1 MVDGYNRT
9 IDYIRISVTERCNL
23 RCTYCM
29 PSEGVEW
36 VEHNEI
42 LTYDEI
48 LTICNTLAKLGLK
61 KIKLTGGE
69 PLVRKGIATLITSLK
84 NIKGIEEVTLTTNGV
99 LLDSQIDDLVGA
111 GLDAVN
117 ISLDTMDTQL
127 YREITRF
134 DKLDTVVE
142 SIKKACSYPNL
153 KVKVNCVP
161 VGSDRQNIVELVK
174 LARDYNLSVRFI
186 EMMPIGLGKEYEY
199 ISEER
204 LKADIEEVY
213 GKLTPYNKPMGN
225 GPAHYYELDGFKG
238 KLGFISAISHKYCD
252 SCNRVRLTATG
263 YLKTCLQ
270 YETGC
275 DLKQYLRTGIKGI
288 KADEDNRAKNKYIVQ
303 TEELEE
309 AIKKAIFEKPKEHSF
324 SNKEMQDNKS
334 KAIMSQI
341 GG

>member
-23 RCTYCM
+23 RCIYCM

-36 VEHNEI
+36 VEHNEV

-48 LTICNTLAKLGLK
+48 LTVCTTLAKLGLR

-69 PLVRKGIATLITSLK
+69 PLVRKGIANLIKSLK

-99 LLDSQIDDLVGA
+99 LLDSQIDDLVDA

-117 ISLDTMDTQL
+117 ISLDTMDREL

-134 DKLDTVVE
+134 DKLDTVIA
-142 SIKKACSYPNL
+142 SIKKACSYSRL

-161 VGSDRQNIVELVK
+161 LGTDSQNFIELVK

-199 ISEER
+199 ISEQR
-204 LKADIEEVY
+204 LKSDIEAVY
-213 GKLTPYNKPMGN
+213 GELIPYNKPMGN
-225 GPAHYYELDGFKG
+225 GPAHYYELNGFKG

-275 DLKQYLRTGIKGI
+275 NLKQYLRAEAKVIKSDDTSRP
-288 KADEDNRAKNKYIVQ
+288 KTEYIVK

-309 AIKKAIFEKPKEHSF
+309 AIKKAIFNKPKEHSF
-324 SNKEMQDNKS
+324 NNNEKEENKS